1 LNNIEQ
7 QNQQYID
14 SALAPIAESICEL
27 FDAHL
32 LFEEERARLNCMMDF
47 TDMTRGDTLTRYQGY
62 QIGTLNGWLSRNEV
76 RAKENMDPIDDPS
89 GDEYRVPL
97 NTVDPSRQPAPAGA
111 GGASPGG
118 PNANSEPNAVQAV
131 KP

>member
-1 LNNIEQ
+1 
-7 QNQQYID
+7 
-14 SALAPIAESICEL
+14 
-27 FDAHL
+27 
-32 LFEEERARLNCMMDF
+32 MMDF

-62 QIGTLNGWLSRNEV
+62 QIGTLNGWLSRNDV
-76 RAKENMDPIDDPS
+76 RAKENMDPIDDPT

-97 NTVDPSRQPAPAGA
+97 NTIDPSQQQQQQPVS

-118 PNANSEPNAVQAV
+118 ANANSEPDAVQAV